1 MREIVHLQT
10 GQVSN
15 RVLRCSP
22 TASAHRVQTNL
33 PHLDSAVT
41 KSVCN
46 RDCST
51 AFSRIFTAPTPFL
64 TGAKFW
70 ETVSDEHGIERD
82 GVYKGTNELQLER
95 INVYYNEVG
104 SNKYVPR
111 AILVDLE
118 PGTMDSVRSG
128 PLGSLFRPDNFVFG
142 QSGAGNNWA
151 KGRTCFSAP
160 RDSCRVGYSFDT
172 CLADYTEGAE
182 LVDQVLDVVR
192 KEAEGTECLQGAHL
206 SGLRRNHD

>member
-15 RVLRCSP
+15 RVSRCSS
-22 TASAHRVQTNL
+22 TASTPLFHTDL
-33 PHLDSAVT
+33 PNFDSAAT
-41 KSVCN
+41 KSV
-46 RDCST
+46 RD
-51 AFSRIFTAPTPFL
+51 RVPPPIFAAL
-64 TGAKFW
+64 TLIFIGAKFW

-118 PGTMDSVRSG
+118 PGTMDSLRSG

-151 KGRTCFSAP
+151 KGRTSFPAPWNFS
-160 RDSCRVGYSFDT
+160 RVGRSST
-172 CLADYTEGAE
+172 RVPQIIPRA
-182 LVDQVLDVVR
+182 
-192 KEAEGTECLQGAHL
+192 L
-206 SGLRRNHD
+206 SSSTKSLMS

>member
-15 RVLRCSP
+15 HVSHGSP
-22 TASAHRVQTNL
+22 TASTPLFHTNL
-33 PHLDSAVT
+33 PHLNSAVT
-41 KSVCN
+41 KSVRN
-46 RDCST
+46 RDCYT
-51 AFSRIFTAPTPFL
+51 ASSVIFIVHTSIL

-95 INVYYNEVG
+95 INVYYNEVS

-151 KGRTCFSAP
+151 KGRACFWLRVIANEWNTRLTRISQTIP
-160 RDSCRVGYSFDT
+160 RGQSLLTKS
-172 CLADYTEGAE
+172 LM
-182 LVDQVLDVVR
+182 
-192 KEAEGTECLQGAHL
+192 
-206 SGLRRNHD
+206 S

>member
-10 GQVSN
+10 GQVSSH
-15 RVLRCSP
+15 VLYRFP
-22 TASAHRVQTNL
+22 TASTHADL
-33 PHLDSAVT
+33 PHLPSAVT
-41 KSVCN
+41 KSV
-46 RDCST
+46 RDRGCPT
-51 AFSRIFTAPTPFL
+51 ALSPIFTAPTPFL

-118 PGTMDSVRSG
+118 PGTMDSLRSG

-151 KGRTCFSAP
+151 KGRA
-160 RDSCRVGYSFDT
+160 
-172 CLADYTEGAE
+172 
-182 LVDQVLDVVR
+182 
-192 KEAEGTECLQGAHL
+192 
-206 SGLRRNHD
+206 

>member
-1 MREIVHLQT
+1 MR
-10 GQVSN
+10 
-15 RVLRCSP
+15 
-22 TASAHRVQTNL
+22 
-33 PHLDSAVT
+33 D
-41 KSVCN
+41 
-46 RDCST
+46 RDYPT
-51 AFSRIFTAPTPFL
+51 AFSPIFTAPTTFL

-151 KGRTCFSAP
+151 KGRACFPPP
-160 RDSCRVGYSFDT
+160 RDFSRVRHSLT
-172 CLADYTEGAE
+172 HLADYTEGAE

-192 KEAEGTECLQGAHL
+192 KEAEGTECLQGAYP
-206 SGLRRNHD
+206 LRL

>member
-15 RVLRCSP
+15 RILPRSP
-22 TASAHRVQTNL
+22 PASTPPFHANL
-33 PHLDSAVT
+33 LHSNSAVT
-41 KSVCN
+41 KSVRN
-46 RDCST
+46 RNCDT
-51 AFSRIFTAPTPFL
+51 ALSAVFIVPTLFW

-128 PLGSLFRPDNFVFG
+128 PLGALFRPDNFVFG

-151 KGRTCFSAP
+151 KGRTCLFNS
-160 RDSCRVGYSFDT
+160 T
-172 CLADYTEGAE
+172 
-182 LVDQVLDVVR
+182 
-192 KEAEGTECLQGAHL
+192 
-206 SGLRRNHD
+206 

>member
-15 RVLRCSP
+15 HVLCNSQ
-22 TASAHRVQTNL
+22 TASAPLLHANL
-33 PHLDSAVT
+33 PHLNSAVT
-41 KSVCN
+41 KSVRN
-46 RDCST
+46 RDRYT
-51 AFSRIFTAPTPFL
+51 AFSRILTIPTPFL
-64 TGAKFW
+64 IGAKFW
-70 ETVSDEHGIERD
+70 ETVSDEHGIEPD

-160 RDSCRVGYSFDT
+160 CDFYRVGYSFDT
-172 CLADYTEGAE
+172 CIIDYTEGAE

-192 KEAEGTECLQGAHL
+192 KEAEGTECLQGASL
-206 SGLRRNHD
+206 

>member
-15 RVLRCSP
+15 HVSHCSP
-22 TASAHRVQTNL
+22 TASAPLFHSNL
-33 PHLDSAVT
+33 PHLNSAVT

-46 RDCST
+46 RDCHT
-51 AFSRIFTAPTPFL
+51 ASSPVLTVHASIL

-70 ETVSDEHGIERD
+70 ETVSDEHGIGHD

-118 PGTMDSVRSG
+118 PGTMDSLRSG

-151 KGRTCFSAP
+151 KGRACSRP
-160 RDSCRVGYSFDT
+160 RVTSNESETHMTRVSQT
-172 CLADYTEGAE
+172 IPR
-182 LVDQVLDVVR
+182 VP
-192 KEAEGTECLQGAHL
+192 
-206 SGLRRNHD
+206 N